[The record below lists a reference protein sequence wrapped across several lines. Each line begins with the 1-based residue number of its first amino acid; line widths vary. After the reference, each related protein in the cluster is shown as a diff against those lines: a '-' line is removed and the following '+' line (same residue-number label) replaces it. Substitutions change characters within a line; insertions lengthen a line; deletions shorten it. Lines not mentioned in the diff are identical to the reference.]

1 MLSQILLTLAAFFA
15 GMLNA
20 VAGGGAFIAFPAL
33 IFAGM
38 PALNANASSTVALF
52 PGQFASAFA
61 YRSDIRGIE
70 EFSITMFLVLSLI
83 GGLLGALL
91 LLVTPAE
98 IFKQLVPWLLLFAT
112 VVFVVGNFAP
122 ASETKRFRLSRRAV
136 LVVQFVIA
144 CYGGYFGGGIGFLML
159 AALTLFGMRDIH
171 AMNGIKILMGTM
183 MNATA
188 VVTFIVAGIVYWP
201 QTASM
206 AVASFIGGY
215 AGVVVAKRVNQ
226 KLLKGFVALVATAMT
241 IYFFWRGA

>member
-1 MLSQILLTLAAFFA
+1 MLSFVLLTLAAFVA
-15 GMLNA
+15 GILNA
-20 VAGGGAFIAFPAL
+20 VAGGGSFIAFPAL

-52 PGQFASAFA
+52 PGQFSSAFA

-70 EFSITMFLVLSLI
+70 EFSVTMLLVLSLI

-91 LLVTPAE
+91 LLVTPADVFE
-98 IFKQLVPWLLLFAT
+98 RLVPWLLFFAT
-112 VVFVVGNFAP
+112 AVFILGNFAP
-122 ASETKRFRLSRRAV
+122 ASATIHFRLGPRAV
-136 LVVQFVIA
+136 LAVQFLIA

-188 VVTFIVAGIVYWP
+188 VVTFVVAGIVHWP
-201 QTASM
+201 ETIGM

-215 AGVVVAKRVNQ
+215 IGVIGAKRVDPAA
-226 KLLKGFVALVATAMT
+226 LKGFVAVVATILT
-241 IYFFWRGA
+241 IYFFWRAA

>member
-1 MLSQILLTLAAFFA
+1 MLSFVLLTLAAFVA
-15 GMLNA
+15 GILNA
-20 VAGGGAFIAFPAL
+20 VAGGGSFIAFPAL

-38 PALNANASSTVALF
+38 PALNANASAAVALF
-52 PGQFASAFA
+52 PGQFSSAFA

-91 LLVTPAE
+91 LLVTPVHVFE
-98 IFKQLVPWLLLFAT
+98 QLVPWLLLFAT
-112 VVFVVGNFAP
+112 TVFIVGNFAP
-122 ASETKRFRLSRRAV
+122 AGAKLRFRLGSRTV
-136 LVVQFVIA
+136 LAVQFLIA

-171 AMNGIKILMGTM
+171 AMNGMKILMGTM

-188 VVTFIVAGIVYWP
+188 VVTFIVAGIVHWP
-201 QTASM
+201 ETIGM

-215 AGVVVAKRVNQ
+215 VGVLGAKRVNQ
-226 KLLKGFVALVATAMT
+226 KILKGFVAIVATAMT
-241 IYFFWRGA
+241 VYFFWRSA

>member
-1 MLSQILLTLAAFFA
+1 MLSLVLLTLAAFVA
-15 GMLNA
+15 GILNA

-52 PGQFASAFA
+52 PGQFSSAFA

-91 LLVTPAE
+91 LLVTPADV
-98 IFKQLVPWLLLFAT
+98 FRQLVPWLLLFAT
-112 VVFVVGNFAP
+112 LVFILGNFAP
-122 ASETKRFRLSRRAV
+122 ASATTRFRLGRRAV
-136 LVVQFVIA
+136 LVVQFLIA

-171 AMNGIKILMGTM
+171 AMNGMKILMGTM

-188 VVTFIVAGIVYWP
+188 VATFVIAGIVHWP
-201 QTASM
+201 ETIGM

-215 AGVVVAKRVNQ
+215 IGVIGAKRVNQ
-226 KLLKGFVALVATAMT
+226 TLLKGFVAIVATAMT
-241 IYFFWRGA
+241 IYFFLA